1 MKSIRTDQMRSFEVL
16 LAWSSNDRR
25 KQRLFSTLPVEADRQ
40 RQQLG
45 AVLCD
50 LGATPTTLAT
60 VLNDGAE
67 GLRFLG
73 ERDPRSEPSCP

>member
-1 MKSIRTDQMRSFEVL
+1 MKSIKTDQMRSFEVM
-16 LAWSSNDRR
+16 LAWSSNNPRE
-25 KQRLFSTLPVEADRQ
+25 QRLFSSVLVEADRQ

-60 VLNDGAE
+60 VLHEKAE

-73 ERDPRSEPSCP
+73 ERHPRSEPSCP